1 MYSEGGE
8 KQPFGKQ
15 KIRLQGKTQEL
26 NFRDEWAP
34 KEESDLKILKPPVD
48 RR

>member
-1 MYSEGGE
+1 MKDMIADKSILDG
-8 KQPFGKQ
+8 

-26 NFRDEWAP
+26 NLRD
-34 KEESDLKILKPPVD
+34 KYSHKKESDLKLFKPPVD